1 MCSFRNAKTIVRE
14 IVSSI
19 AGVWRQGRKQ
29 RLGCRQQNG
38 KETASGGQAL
48 EFQVQYQSLQ

>member
-38 KETASGGQAL
+38 KETSF
-48 EFQVQYQSLQ
+48 ETSSLPLIGHIGS